1 MAFGKFADGASMFS
15 TTPVENLFM
24 LEFMPNAPGDFVRV
38 YLYGLMQCYHPELAE
53 GVEGVARALN
63 MEPETVLNACRYW
76 EREGLI
82 VRQSDN
88 PPMFVFH
95 SCQEALNA
103 RPQIEKDYY
112 ENRDF
117 TASLQNLFG
126 ADMLLHPKEYTMAS
140 DWVEVMKLPQEVVL
154 CMVQHELESSS
165 KKRTL
170 QTIFKHLD
178 KTAIELADHNIRTV
192 EAAEAYLR
200 RDEPVEQC
208 AKALMKTFNFRRTP
222 TEPELALVAKWLN
235 EWHFAP
241 EAVQEACRRTVNSGN
256 PSFAYLDAILDKLRT
271 PDGAPTDAEA
281 LRERAQAD
289 SEEFQKLKR
298 ILQELGQ
305 RNPTPTPQ
313 DRERFEAILQGGF
326 EYEVVLAAAR
336 TGGKRSMEDL
346 EKMLFKW
353 AEQGLFTMEAYEQ
366 FRQKRAMMDQ
376 AVMQL
381 FERAGVDRRPR
392 QADRTLMEKWMAEHS
407 MQMILLAGEQ
417 SVGTDTPMRYIDSI
431 LARWKKEGIA
441 TPEAAQ
447 AARPASSG
455 APRPNAPREAGQFA
469 QREYTQADYARVYT
483 DLGLDEDEEE
493 ST

>member
-53 GVEGVARALN
+53 DVEGVARALN

-140 DWVEVMKLPQEVVL
+140 DWVEVMKLPQAVVL

-208 AKALMKTFNFRRTP
+208 ARALMKTFNFR
-222 TEPELALVAKWLN
+222 AGVGAGGQVA
-235 EWHFAP
+235 E
-241 EAVQEACRRTVNSGN
+241 RM
-256 PSFAYLDAILDKLRT
+256 
-271 PDGAPTDAEA
+271 A
-281 LRERAQAD
+281 LRAGGRA
-289 SEEFQKLKR
+289 
-298 ILQELGQ
+298 GGV
-305 RNPTPTPQ
+305 PQ
-313 DRERFEAILQGGF
+313 DRQQRQSVLRVSGRHTGQAAHAGRRAHGCGG
-326 EYEVVLAAAR
+326 AAGA
-336 TGGKRSMEDL
+336 
-346 EKMLFKW
+346 
-353 AEQGLFTMEAYEQ
+353 
-366 FRQKRAMMDQ
+366 
-376 AVMQL
+376 
-381 FERAGVDRRPR
+381 RAGRF
-392 QADRTLMEKWMAEHS
+392 
-407 MQMILLAGEQ
+407 G
-417 SVGTDTPMRYIDSI
+417 
-431 LARWKKEGIA
+431 GI
-441 TPEAAQ
+441 PEAQ
-447 AARPASSG
+447 AHSAGAGAAEPHAYAAGSG
-455 APRPNAPREAGQFA
+455 AVRGDSAG
-469 QREYTQADYARVYT
+469 RLRV
-483 DLGLDEDEEE
+483 
-493 ST
+493 

>member
-24 LEFMPNAPGDFVRV
+24 MEFMPNAPGDFVRV
-38 YLYGLMQCYHPELAE
+38 YLYGLMQCYHPGLSE
-53 GVEGVARALN
+53 GVEGVAKALN
-63 MEPETVLNACRYW
+63 MEPEAVLNACRYW

-88 PPMFVFH
+88 PPTFIFH
-95 SCQEALNA
+95 SCQDALNA

-126 ADMLLHPKEYTMAS
+126 AEMLLHPKEYTMAS
-140 DWVEVMKLPQEVVL
+140 DWVEVMKLPQAVVL
-154 CMVQHELESSS
+154 SMVQHELERSP

-170 QTIFKHLD
+170 QTIFKRLD
-178 KTAIELADHNIRTV
+178 KMAIELADRNIRTV
-192 EAAEAYLR
+192 ADAEAYFNRDEAAEK
-200 RDEPVEQC
+200 C
-208 AKALMKTFNFRRTP
+208 ARAVLDMFNFRRAP
-222 TEPELALVAKWLN
+222 SKPEAVLAAKWLN
-235 EWHFAP
+235 EWHFDQ
-241 EAVQEACRRTVNSGN
+241 EAVLEACAKTVNSGN
-256 PSFAYLDAILDKLRT
+256 PSFAYLDAILDKLRAS
-271 PDGAPTDAEA
+271 DGAFTDAEG
-281 LRERAQAD
+281 LRERAKAD
-289 SEEFQKLKR
+289 SEDFQRLKR

-313 DRERFEAILQGGF
+313 DRERFEAIMQGGF
-326 EYEVVLAAAR
+326 EYDVVLAAAR
-336 TGGKRSMEDL
+336 TGGKRSMEEL

-392 QADRTLMEKWMAEHS
+392 QADRALMEKWMAEHS

-417 SVGTDTPMRYIDSI
+417 SMGTDTPMRYIDSI
-431 LARWKKEGIA
+431 LARWKRDGIT

-447 AARPASSG
+447 AARPATAGSR
-455 APRPNAPREAGQFA
+455 ADAPREAGNFA
-469 QREYTQADYARVYT
+469 QREYSKEDYARVFT

-493 ST
+493 PT